1 LIEMMAPPT
10 DINQLARQLKL
21 LANPKRLQLIHLLM
35 EGIQCNC
42 VLGDALGMPANLISH
57 HVGLLRDAGLV
68 EMERDASD
76 SRWVYYTINEFALQE
91 INEAYAVFFDLQR
104 IQPRQLVCGPEG
116 ATVDLETVQVTT

>member
-1 LIEMMAPPT
+1 MIETAAPPT
-10 DINQLARQLKL
+10 DINQLARQLKV
-21 LANPKRLQLIHLLM
+21 LANPKRLRLIHLLM

-68 EMERDASD
+68 DIERDASD
-76 SRWVYYTINEFALQE
+76 SRWVYYTVNESALQG

-104 IQPRQLVCGPEG
+104 IQPRQIVCGPEA